1 MADNFRFGSKPHRS
15 LDTFGVSGVLDDTA
29 QIFCETLFNTAQVG
43 RVSDLVMAQ
52 LRSLG
57 VSELKLRALL
67 LFAMFEGYE
76 TQRAGRTT
84 ASGSMFSLEEP
95 LVVECGCDGDKV
107 AVGIS
112 FTFPAEMS
120 DSLGG
125 LVERVKSGEL
135 QSAFDGILAE
145 LYRNSDSVLIRLQ
158 KGIRRLEIISFLAQ
172 PGKIAEDA
180 IVSDL
185 ALIEV
190 DHKDNREPPAA
201 IYCELADLDYTRLLA
216 DEGKGRMPDAP
227 ASGLILQ
234 QSFGE
239 LEEALRQRA
248 AGKTPPPLE
257 DNSVARIKGDGAADS
272 DDSVTVVKGGAEAES
287 EKDVVIV
294 SLKKRIAELEAR
306 PAPAPAPAPASP
318 EAASAEGDDADSE
331 DDETVAELAGKTLRG
346 LFGKFGRGKAP
357 AEPEEEDSVSIVKAA
372 GDVEEKITVIKA
384 DAKEPEEQ
392 KVTVI
397 KSAPAAGDDDA
408 LALTDI
414 SGLPDIPEPPV
425 SEDDVSGNFL
435 VELQEGSL
443 ERMISRAQKE
453 SDEVR
458 KEISSTRAKRW
469 VDGLM
474 TEMMEEKARLQEFA
488 KKVNQTVKQ
497 REFEF
502 KKREIAY
509 DEAIKKRDSLLRQKN
524 AALSRAKDQV
534 SMLSQNIDKLKA
546 GPGAGREDSHAKQKL
561 EMANRLVGVHKEQNA
576 QLQKRVDDLTEKL
589 AGLQSGLKARGS
601 AETNELREKADR
613 LSRQVDELRRANQG
627 LQEKLVDTAARP
639 GKSGP
644 ASPATAEELRR
655 KLEAAMKVAAQHQRD
670 AEMKQ
675 LRVEELERESER
687 LQRELMDALERL
699 KGDAA

>member
-1 MADNFRFGSKPHRS
+1 MADNFRFGSQPHRS
-15 LDTFGVSGVLDDTA
+15 LETFGVAGVLDDSA
-29 QIFCETLFNTAQVG
+29 QIYCETLFNTAQVG
-43 RVSDLVMAQ
+43 RVSDLITAQ

-57 VSELKLRALL
+57 VSELRLRALL

-76 TQRAGRTT
+76 TQRAGRTST
-84 ASGSMFSLEEP
+84 TGANGMFSLEEP
-95 LVVECGCDGDKV
+95 LVVECGCDGEKV

-112 FTFPAEMS
+112 FTFPAEMTGS
-120 DSLGG
+120 IDG
-125 LVERVKSGEL
+125 LVERVKAGEL
-135 QSAFDGILAE
+135 QGAFDGILAE
-145 LYRNSDSVLIRLQ
+145 LYRNSDSVLIRVQ
-158 KGIRRLEIISFLAQ
+158 KSIRRLEIISFLAQ
-172 PGKIAEDA
+172 PGKIAAES

-185 ALIEV
+185 AMIVV
-190 DHKDNREPPAA
+190 DHQANREPPAA

-234 QSFGE
+234 QSFSE

-248 AGKTPPPLE
+248 SGKTPPMLE
-257 DNSVARIKGDGAADS
+257 ENPVARIQGDGASAS

-294 SLKKRIAELEAR
+294 SLKRRIAELEAR
-306 PAPAPAPAPASP
+306 PAPAPTPAPTEASVTV
-318 EAASAEGDDADSE
+318 EGDAATE

-346 LFGKFGRGKAP
+346 LFGKFGRGKSP
-357 AEPEEEDSVSIVKAA
+357 AEPEAEEQVAVVKAT
-372 GDVEEKITVIKA
+372 GEEEEKITRIKGEA
-384 DAKEPEEQ
+384 QAPTEE

-397 KSAPAAGDDDA
+397 KGAPTVSDEDV
-408 LALTDI
+408 LALTDV

-435 VELQEGSL
+435 VELQEGSF

-453 SDEVR
+453 SDDVR
-458 KEISSTRAKRW
+458 KEISSARAKRW

-497 REFEF
+497 REFDF

-561 EMANRLVGVHKEQNA
+561 EMANRLVGVHKDQNI

-601 AETNELREKADR
+601 AETNELREKSDR

-627 LQEKLVDTAARP
+627 LQEKLTDATVRP
-639 GKSGP
+639 GKGVP

-675 LRVEELERESER
+675 LRVEELERESDR
-687 LQRELMDALERL
+687 LQKELTDALARL
-699 KGDAA
+699 KDDAA